1 MDRGVSQATMGS
13 RRVGH
18 NWVTTTSKV
27 VLGKITM
34 NKVSESDGIPAKLF
48 QILKDDTVKALNLK
62 CSKFGKLMSGHRSG
76 KSQFSFQFQQ
86 RAMPK
91 NVQGI
96 M

>member
-1 MDRGVSQATMGS
+1 M
-13 RRVGH
+13 
-18 NWVTTTSKV
+18 TTTSKV

-48 QILKDDTVKALNLK
+48 QIVKDDTVKALNLK
-62 CSKFGKLMSGHRSG
+62 CSKFGKLMSGHRIG

-96 M
+96 I